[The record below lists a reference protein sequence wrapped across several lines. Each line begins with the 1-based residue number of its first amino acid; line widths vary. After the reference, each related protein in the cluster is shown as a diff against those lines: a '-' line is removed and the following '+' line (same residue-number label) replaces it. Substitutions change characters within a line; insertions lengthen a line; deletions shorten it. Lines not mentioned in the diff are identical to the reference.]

1 MKPSRTK
8 EERAA
13 DQIDRGIAAAR
24 LIEDPVVIAF
34 FDAERAR
41 YVDEMVSAPVEDDGK
56 RRAAALKL
64 QALEDL
70 CKHLATQAALGRRE
84 QEKADA
90 AKR

>member
-34 FDAERAR
+34 FDAERKR
-41 YVDEMVSAPVEDDGK
+41 LVDEMIAAPIADDDA
-56 RRAAALKL
+56 RRTAALKL
-64 QALEDL
+64 QAIADL
-70 CKHLATQAALGRRE
+70 RSHLASTAALGRKL
-84 QEKADA
+84 QEKA
-90 AKR
+90 KPNG